1 MATQKETP
9 FQAWEFTPEEWPI
22 AACFNDLQ
30 EKHIRTELAVCATE
44 KNLLAVTPDNP
55 TKYLMEQEFIRGKME
70 ILAYLLTV
78 SETTRTDL
86 QKAIEEKVAS
96 QASDSNPAASKP

>member
-1 MATQKETP
+1 MATPKETP
-9 FQAWEFTPEEWPI
+9 FQAWAFTPEEEPL
-22 AACFNDLQ
+22 ALCFSDLQ
-30 EKHIRTELAVCATE
+30 EKHIRTELSICATE
-44 KNLLAVTPDNP
+44 KNLLAVDPINP

-96 QASDSNPAASKP
+96 QASDSKPAAS